1 MARERLK
8 ADPTVEELGRLYEQA
23 EANLRKAVKRA
34 IDSKMLGT
42 ARYREEQLNL
52 VRAYLSAVQDRAVP
66 LSTKAVAEAYQQQ
79 ALAVDLKVPG
89 ATGGFGGIHA
99 EAAKTLADNLAHS
112 LNDAAELVGR
122 QVDDVFRKVGLE
134 QTALGVLEGKSR
146 IEVTKAIVDDLL
158 HESVTGFVDNGGRRW
173 TLQAYGKM
181 VARTTTR
188 EAASAGTANRMD
200 ELNLSLV
207 DISSHANPCDICAE
221 YDGNTYALPGTEVEG
236 YPTIDE
242 LPPFHPNCR
251 HVTTASAANLDLL
264 TEGAV
269 TAPA

>member
-1 MARERLK
+1 VARERLK
-8 ADPTVEELGRLYEQA
+8 ADPVVEELGRLYEVA
-23 EANLRKAVKRA
+23 EENLRESVKRA
-34 IDSKMLGT
+34 VDSKALGT
-42 ARYREEQLNL
+42 ARYREEQLRL

-66 LSTKAVAEAYQQQ
+66 LATEAVAKAYSQQ
-79 ALAVDLKVPG
+79 ALAVDAKVPG
-89 ATGGFGGIHA
+89 ATGGFGGVHT
-99 EAAKTLADNLAHS
+99 EAATTLADNLANS

-122 QVDDVFRKVGLE
+122 QVEDVFRKVGLE

-173 TLQAYGKM
+173 TLQSYGKM

-188 EAASAGTANRMD
+188 EAASAGTANRMR
-200 ELNLSLV
+200 ELELELIDV
-207 DISSHANPCDICAE
+207 SSHADPCDICAD
-221 YDGNTYALPGTEVEG
+221 YDGNTYALPGTSVEG